1 MTGRRRR
8 PGDPYEVGY
17 ARPPQHTRF
26 KKGLSG
32 NPYGRPPKKP
42 DFYTELTR
50 VLHDTVTITVEDE
63 PQQVT
68 VQQALLLRLRDEA
81 LRGEVWAGKL
91 LQKVVEATPDGGSLY
106 DDIEREVQE
115 FKLLASLKL
124 MVEESKREKA
134 NQTPDPTEAG
144 NGG

>member
-17 ARPPQHTRF
+17 ARPPKHTRF

-32 NPYGRPPKKP
+32 NPNGRPPKKP
-42 DFYTELTR
+42 DFYTELRR
-50 VLHDTVTITVEDE
+50 VLDDTVTITIDGEQ
-63 PQQVT
+63 QQVT

-81 LRGEVWAGKL
+81 LRGEVWASKL
-91 LQKVVEATPDGGSLY
+91 LQKVVNAIPDAGGIY
-106 DDIEREVQE
+106 DHIEIEVQV
-115 FKLLASLKL
+115 FKALKALEL

-134 NQTPDPTEAG
+134 NQNADPTEAG
-144 NGG
+144 DGG

>member
-42 DFYTELTR
+42 DFYTELTQ
-50 VLHDTVTITVEDE
+50 VLHDTVIITFEGE

-68 VQQALLLRLRDEA
+68 VQQALLLRLRDQA

-91 LQKVVEATPDGGSLY
+91 LQKVVDATPDGGSLY

>member
-50 VLHDTVTITVEDE
+50 VLHDTVTITFEGG

-68 VQQALLLRLRDEA
+68 VQQALLFRLRDQA

-115 FKLLASLKL
+115 FELLASLEL

-134 NQTPDPTEAG
+134 NQPSDTTEAG
-144 NGG
+144 DGK

>member
-26 KKGLSG
+26 KRGLSG
-32 NPYGRPPKKP
+32 NPFGRPPKKP

-50 VLHDTVTITVEDE
+50 VLHDTVTIIVEGE

-91 LQKVVEATPDGGSLY
+91 LQKVVDATPDGGSLY
-106 DDIEREVQE
+106 DHIEREVHM
-115 FKLLASLKL
+115 FKALWSLRL
-124 MVEESKREKA
+124 IVDESKREKA
-134 NQTPDPTEAG
+134 NQPPDPTEAG
-144 NGG
+144 DGG

>member
-26 KKGLSG
+26 KRGLSG
-32 NPYGRPPKKP
+32 NPFGRPPKKP

-91 LQKVVEATPDGGSLY
+91 LQKVVDAIPDSGSLY
-106 DDIEREVQE
+106 DDIEREVQL
-115 FKLLASLKL
+115 FKALKALEL

-144 NGG
+144 DGG

>member
-17 ARPPQHTRF
+17 ARPPQRTQF

-42 DFYTELTR
+42 DFYTELTQ
-50 VLHDTVTITVEDE
+50 VLHDTVIITFEGE

-91 LQKVVEATPDGGSLY
+91 LQKVVDATPDGGSLY
-106 DDIEREVQE
+106 DHIEREVHM
-115 FKLLASLKL
+115 FKALWSLKL
-124 MVEESKREKA
+124 IADESKREKA
-134 NQTPDPTEAG
+134 NQPPDPTEAG
-144 NGG
+144 DGG

>member
-1 MTGRRRR
+1 MTGRRR
-8 PGDPYEVGY
+8 PGDPYDVGY

-32 NPYGRPPKKP
+32 NPNGRPPKKP

-50 VLHDTVTITVEDE
+50 VLQDTVTITFEGE

-68 VQQALLLRLRDEA
+68 VQQALLFRLRDEA

-91 LQKVVEATPDGGSLY
+91 LQKVVDANPDSGSLY
-106 DDIEREVQE
+106 DDIEREVQL
-115 FKLLASLKL
+115 FKALKALEL

-144 NGG
+144 DGG

>member
-17 ARPPQHTRF
+17 ARPPQRTQF

-32 NPYGRPPKKP
+32 NPFGRPPKKP

-50 VLHDTVTITVEDE
+50 VLHDTVTITVDGE

-91 LQKVVEATPDGGSLY
+91 LQKVVDANPDGGTLY
-106 DDIEREVQE
+106 DHIEIEVQVYK
-115 FKLLASLKL
+115 FLMAGKLILD
-124 MVEESKREKA
+124 EQKREKA

>member
-32 NPYGRPPKKP
+32 NPFGRPPKKP

-50 VLHDTVTITVEDE
+50 VLHDTVTITFEGG

-91 LQKVVEATPDGGSLY
+91 LQKVVDAMPDGGSLY
-106 DDIEREVQE
+106 DDIEREVRE
-115 FKLLASLKL
+115 FELLASLKL

-134 NQTPDPTEAG
+134 NQPPDPTEAG
-144 NGG
+144 DGG

>member
-8 PGDPYEVGY
+8 PGDPYDVGY

-42 DFYTELTR
+42 DFYTELRR
-50 VLHDTVTITVEDE
+50 VLHEDITITVDGE

-134 NQTPDPTEAG
+134 NQPPDPTEAG
-144 NGG
+144 DGG

>member
-8 PGDPYEVGY
+8 PGDPYDVGY

-26 KKGLSG
+26 KRGLSG
-32 NPYGRPPKKP
+32 NPFGRPPKKP

-50 VLHDTVTITVEDE
+50 VLHDTVTIIVEGE

-68 VQQALLLRLRDEA
+68 VQQALLFRLRDQA

-91 LQKVVEATPDGGSLY
+91 LQKVVDAMPDGGSLY
-106 DDIEREVQE
+106 DDIEREVHM
-115 FKLLASLKL
+115 FKAFASLKL
-124 MVEESKREKA
+124 IVDESKREKA
-134 NQTPDPTEAG
+134 NQPPDPTEAG
-144 NGG
+144 DGG

>member
-8 PGDPYEVGY
+8 PGDPYDVGY
-17 ARPPQHTRF
+17 ARPPQRTRF

-42 DFYTELTR
+42 DFYTELTQ
-50 VLHDTVTITVEDE
+50 VLHDTVIITFEGE

-91 LQKVVEATPDGGSLY
+91 LQKVVDAMPDGGSLY
-106 DDIEREVQE
+106 DHIEMEVHM
-115 FKLLASLKL
+115 FKALWSLKL
-124 MVEESKREKA
+124 IVDESNREKA
-134 NQTPDPTEAG
+134 NQPPDPTEAG
-144 NGG
+144 DGG